1 MITAVPVIIAAI
13 KAAAPGII
21 SAAAPIAG
29 VATLA
34 LVMASMH
41 DPKARLTRS
50 FTTEPQSLAE
60 CMARNAGAMKGP
72 VFLQTQPLYGMEV
85 LGVTVKRRVTGDP
98 ILVATLTATATG
110 STADFGPAYGVEQSP
125 DILEKL
131 LAGCE

>member
-1 MITAVPVIIAAI
+1 MLTAVPVIIAAI
-13 KAAAPGII
+13 KAAAPGVI

-41 DPKARLTRS
+41 DPKARLTRT
-50 FTTEPQSLAE
+50 FALEPQSVAE
-60 CMARNAGAMKGP
+60 CMARNAGPLKGSL
-72 VFLQTQPLYGMEV
+72 VLQTQPLYGMEV
-85 LGVTVKRRVTGDP
+85 VAVTVKRRIAGDP
-98 ILVATLTATATG
+98 ILVATFTATATG
-110 STADFGPAYGVEQSP
+110 STADFGPAYDVEQSP